1 MSIPTDNSAKNK
13 QKRILQLA
21 ALFFIL
27 IVLPIGTAL
36 FTRGGGEYFKEMI
49 SELHDYQELPDFQFQ
64 AHNGQVITKDKL
76 KGKLAVI
83 AFFSL
88 DDPKA
93 NLIAGQ
99 MQKLH
104 QSFDNDNDVL
114 FLLHTLNPEE
124 DSMEELKAF
133 AESNGLLDEE
143 QCYVLSGSQQAVY
156 NYLAEGFKWPTNYS
170 TRALTTALE
179 LEAIPADL
187 KSYPYFVITD
197 TASKIKNYYN
207 YEDNK
212 LMGRLIEHL
221 ALMLPSRTDDDP
233 ELVREKEK

>member
-1 MSIPTDNSAKNK
+1 MSTQQNSSAESK
-13 QKRILQLA
+13 QKRVIKLS

-27 IVLPIGTAL
+27 IVLPLGTAL

-49 SELHDYQELPDFQFQ
+49 SELHDYRELPDFQFQ
-64 AHNGQVITKDKL
+64 AHNGQVISKDKL

-93 NLIAGQ
+93 ALIAGQ
-99 MQKLH
+99 VQKLH
-104 QSFDNDNDVL
+104 QSFDNDNEVL
-114 FLLHTLNPEE
+114 FLMHTLNPEE
-124 DSMEELKAF
+124 DSMEELKVF
-133 AESNGLLDEE
+133 AESNGLRDEE
-143 QCYVLSGSQQAVY
+143 QCYVLSSSQQAVY
-156 NYLAEGFKWPTNYS
+156 NYLAEGFKWPTNYAD
-170 TRALTTALE
+170 RDLTTPLQFE
-179 LEAIPADL
+179 DVPANL
-187 KSYPYFVITD
+187 KSYPYFVITN
-197 TASKIKNYYN
+197 TGGMIKNYYN

-212 LMGRLIEHL
+212 VMARLIEHL